1 VVVPTYSPSHN
12 ARPDVAAVRCH
23 GSASDGWTLD
33 GVVRNSATKAR
44 RYSIAVDFVTTPGS
58 TVMATRVVDVGPVN
72 PNKSA
77 RWSTPASGQGQAKLN
92 CVIRQALW
100 S

>member
-1 VVVPTYSPSHN
+1 
-12 ARPDVAAVRCH
+12 
-23 GSASDGWTLD
+23 
-33 GVVRNSATKAR
+33 
-44 RYSIAVDFVTTPGS
+44 
-58 TVMATRVVDVGPVN
+58 MATRVVDVGPVN